1 MAGGESGAKA
11 LNASRMNSTG
21 GLEFAPEIAAAL
33 SECVS
38 SAELSW
44 LALGYESKK
53 ALKLL
58 ATGSSGGYAALKP
71 HLADDAVVYSAFKV
85 ACAGSQKLVFLS
97 SIGPNAGGMA
107 SRHQHT
113 NQLPATS
120 RSAVQG
126 LIRTAYS
133 YSAVSPSCTLW
144 PVAVRHAL
152 SLASALLSHCLCLP
166 LSLLECLLAAG
177 QGPGD
182 GAHADRGERPR
193 RHDRRHSGRGPG
205 GLRARCHRGQAHES
219 TGLASHA
226 VKSRVRSS
234 TGMEEAENF

>member
-1 MAGGESGAKA
+1 MADGESGAKA
-11 LNASRMNSTG
+11 LNASRMNSAG

-107 SRHQHT
+107 SRHQHS
-113 NQLPATS
+113 NQLPAAS
-120 RSAVQG
+120 RSAFQG

-144 PVAVRHAL
+144 HLAVRHAL
-152 SLASALLSHCLCLP
+152 SLALPSCPSACAP
-166 LSLLECLLAAG
+166 LSL
-177 QGPGD
+177 P
-182 GAHADRGERPR
+182 
-193 RHDRRHSGRGPG
+193 
-205 GLRARCHRGQAHES
+205 
-219 TGLASHA
+219 T
-226 VKSRVRSS
+226 
-234 TGMEEAENF
+234 

>member
-1 MAGGESGAKA
+1 MLAQLAALGDCAMADGESGAKA
-11 LNASRMNSTG
+11 LNASRMNSAG
-21 GLEFAPEIAAAL
+21 GLEFATEIAAAL
-33 SECVS
+33 NECVS

-107 SRHQHT
+107 SRHQHS
-113 NQLPATS
+113 NQYIS
-120 RSAVQG
+120 RPRTPKNCLQLQRCKSFLHPSACC
-126 LIRTAYS
+126 
-133 YSAVSPSCTLW
+133 SPT
-144 PVAVRHAL
+144 RAL
-152 SLASALLSHCLCLP
+152 SCSAFLSHCLRLS
-166 LSLLECLLAAG
+166 LSLLECLLASG

-219 TGLASHA
+219 TGLASQSVIA
-226 VKSRVRSS
+226 
-234 TGMEEAENF
+234 

>member
-1 MAGGESGAKA
+1 MADGESGAKA
-11 LNASRMNSTG
+11 LNASRMNSAG

-107 SRHQHT
+107 SRHQH
-113 NQLPATS
+113 QLPATS
-120 RSAVQG
+120 RSAAQG
-126 LIRTAYS
+126 LVRTAYS

-144 PVAVRHAL
+144 HLAVRHAL
-152 SLASALLSHCLCLP
+152 SLALP
-166 LSLLECLLAAG
+166 SCPTACASLSL
-177 QGPGD
+177 P
-182 GAHADRGERPR
+182 
-193 RHDRRHSGRGPG
+193 
-205 GLRARCHRGQAHES
+205 
-219 TGLASHA
+219 T
-226 VKSRVRSS
+226 
-234 TGMEEAENF
+234 